1 MSLINRFAV
10 ALLLVTLAGTAA
22 LGKTRSKDVE
32 FQKAVTVNGTV
43 VKAGSYKVKFDEMA
57 NELSILKN
65 DKVVVK
71 TAARAEQRM
80 NKVRGTQLYYR
91 TEAGEVALVGITFGD
106 QDVVLGQAGMQ
117 ATGNN

>member
-1 MSLINRFAV
+1 MRLINRFAV

-22 LGKTRSKDVE
+22 FGKTKSKQVE

-43 VKAGSYKVKFDEMA
+43 VKAGSYKVTFDEMA
-57 NELSILKN
+57 NELAILKN

-71 TAARAEQRM
+71 TAAHSEQRM
-80 NKVRGTQLYYR
+80 TKVRGTQLHYR

-106 QDVVLGQAGMQ
+106 QEVVVGQNSMP

>member
-1 MSLINRFAV
+1 MSLIKRFAV

-22 LGKTRSKDVE
+22 LAKTKTKQVE

-43 VKAGSYKVKFDEMA
+43 LKAGSYKVTFDDMS

-71 TAARAEQRM
+71 TAAHSEQRM
-80 NKVRGTQLYYR
+80 NKVRGTQLHYR
-91 TEAGEVALVGITFGD
+91 TEGGEVALVGITFGD
-106 QDVVLGQAGMQ
+106 HDVVVSQPGMQ